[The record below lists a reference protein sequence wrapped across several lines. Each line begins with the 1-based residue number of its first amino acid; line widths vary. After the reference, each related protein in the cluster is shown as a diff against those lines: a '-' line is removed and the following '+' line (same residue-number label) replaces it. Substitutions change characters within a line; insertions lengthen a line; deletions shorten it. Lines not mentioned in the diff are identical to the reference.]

1 MEEVAR
7 GAVRYLY
14 DDIIAAPGEARAF
27 PLVRLFKTHR
37 AGDLGDDLRR
47 VAEARATEPVSDD
60 TPCLALLATAGDE
73 IAWNSRASSA
83 AHRAMPLTS
92 ESMIAQA
99 PMVHRLF
106 TQFGVPLSAVVTSD
120 FDLLVDVQHR
130 SFRVFHV
137 EQALGSPW
145 IPAQEEFVVRY
156 GIQSVLGFGGVLAG
170 GSLFAVL
177 LFSRVTIS
185 SSLAELFGSLALNLK
200 IALQT
205 FGDDEVFVKD
215 V

>member
-14 DDIIAAPGEARAF
+14 DQIVAGSGEARAF
-27 PLVRLFKTHR
+27 PLVRVFKTQR
-37 AGDLGDDLRR
+37 ASNLGDDLRR
-47 VAEARATEPVSDD
+47 VAEARAAEPITND

-73 IAWNSRASSA
+73 PAWNSRKSSTSHQA
-83 AHRAMPLTS
+83 IPLTS
-92 ESMIAQA
+92 ESMIEQA
-99 PMVHRLF
+99 PMIHRLF
-106 TQFGVPLSAVVTSD
+106 TAFGVPLRAVVTVD
-120 FDLLVDVQHR
+120 TDLLVDVQHR

-145 IPAQEEFVVRY
+145 VPAQEEFVVRY
-156 GIQSVLGFGGVLAG
+156 GIKSVLGFGGVLAG
-170 GSLFAVL
+170 GTLFAVL

-185 SSLAELFGSLALNLK
+185 SPLAELFGSLALNLK

-205 FGDDEVFVKD
+205 FSDDEVFLND